1 MDQQSENGRAA
12 SALTRKSPLA
22 IAKGKEKQHSLIGA
36 ADGVS
41 VTLEKALYSVTSDF
55 NRGIASLIRGIDG
68 AKFDK
73 EAGAWQIPIEQY
85 DALSAALPAVRKEA
99 ATDTLAK
106 TEVAERAASIVAS
119 MGDATPAIRD
129 FHPNGVTLFGE
140 IVSVNGRYAAQ
151 LTGVDKGL
159 ACVVLHRL
167 NDLRDSVFNG
177 DRVGITCDGKG
188 RATVQ
193 HVKSAEQQF
202 DEAIGQSHE
211 GVKVVPIAGS
221 YQVSFEFNPAL
232 SERIQRV
239 DGSTFDR
246 DTKSWSVPADKK
258 EFLARAVR
266 DMRAEYA
273 ADKADRQD
281 AEQLARDKVDNANV
295 RPAYTADGQSYA
307 GRIVGRS
314 GRYVVQH
321 TGREYM
327 VLHRAAALGG
337 TPAVGADVKVTYDK
351 GRARV
356 NERSR
361 EQAKPLER

>member
-1 MDQQSENGRAA
+1 M
-12 SALTRKSPLA
+12 
-22 IAKGKEKQHSLIGA
+22 
-36 ADGVS
+36 
-41 VTLEKALYSVTSDF
+41 TLEKALYSATSEF
-55 NRGIASLIRGIDG
+55 NRGIATLLRGIDG

-73 EAGAWQIPIEQY
+73 EVGAWQIPLEQY
-85 DALSAALPAVRKEA
+85 DALSEALPAVRKEA
-99 ATDTLAK
+99 AADTLAK
-106 TEVAERAASIVAS
+106 AEVAERAASIVAS
-119 MGDATPAIRD
+119 MVDATPAIRD
-129 FHPNGVTLFGE
+129 FHPNGITLFGE

-151 LTGVDKGL
+151 FAGVDKGQ
-159 ACVVLHRL
+159 ARVVLHRL
-167 NDLRDSVFNG
+167 NDLHDSVFNG
-177 DRVGITCDGKG
+177 DRVGITYDGKG

-193 HVKSAEQQF
+193 QAKSAEQQF

-211 GVKVVPIAGS
+211 GVKVVPMAGS
-221 YQVSFEFNPAL
+221 YQVSFDFNPAL

-246 DTKSWSVPADKK
+246 DTKAWSVPADKK

-266 DMRAEYA
+266 DMRMEYA
-273 ADKADRQD
+273 ADKADRQV

-327 VLHRAAALGG
+327 VLHRAAALDAA
-337 TPAVGADVKVTYDK
+337 PAVGADIKVTYDK

-356 NERSR
+356 IERGS
-361 EQAKPLER
+361 ELTKQLER